1 MVSKRNM
8 VREVAAATY
17 EARVD
22 PNGRIVLPAAVRRQL
37 GVAPG
42 DQVVLHVEKDGVRVS
57 SIAAAVRDA
66 QATVR
71 RHLRPGTKLVDELLA
86 WRRSEVG
93 RE

>member
-1 MVSKRNM
+1 M
-8 VREVAAATY
+8 VREVASATY

-22 PNGRIVLPAAVRRQL
+22 PNGRIVLPAAVRRLL

-42 DQVVLHVEKDGVRVS
+42 DQVVLHMEQDGVRVS
-57 SIAAAVRDA
+57 SIAAAVRNA
-66 QATVR
+66 QAVVR
-71 RHLRPGTKLVDELLA
+71 RHVRPGTRLVDDLLA